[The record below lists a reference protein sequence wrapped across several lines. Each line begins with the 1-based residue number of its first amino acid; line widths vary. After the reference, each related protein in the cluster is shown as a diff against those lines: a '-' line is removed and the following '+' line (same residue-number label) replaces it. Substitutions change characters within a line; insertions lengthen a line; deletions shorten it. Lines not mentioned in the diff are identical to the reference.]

1 MTSQS
6 SYKAIWVCPNCK
18 HEFKAEV
25 RRVVAGEIECPVC
38 TGKVAIAGYNSFA
51 DEHPDIPYIWSEKN
65 DKLPTEV
72 TSISSYDAIWYC
84 PTCKHEFRR
93 EVRRM
98 VSGSDECPICTG
110 RMAIT
115 GYNSFADEHPELV
128 PLWSINNDKMP
139 TEVTSTSA
147 YSALWCCPTC
157 GEEYRGQVRDMV
169 SGAVDC
175 PVCSGRKAKAGVN
188 SLQDCYPELME
199 EWCDVEN
206 LFLGLSP
213 DEVLPT
219 SREMVYWQCKD
230 CGRKYQQTIAMRVEK
245 FERGFVSCAY
255 CSGRHQKEIYRLL

>member
-6 SYKAIWVCPNCK
+6 SYKAIWVCPTCK

-38 TGKVAIAGYNSFA
+38 TDKVAIAGYNSFA
-51 DEHPDIPYIWSEKN
+51 DLYPNLALLWSDKN
-65 DKLPTEV
+65 DKKPTEV
-72 TSISSYDAIWYC
+72 LPTSWY
-84 PTCKHEFRR
+84 RASW
-93 EVRRM
+93 V
-98 VSGSDECPICTG
+98 
-110 RMAIT
+110 
-115 GYNSFADEHPELV
+115 
-128 PLWSINNDKMP
+128 
-139 TEVTSTSA
+139 
-147 YSALWCCPTC
+147 CPTC
-157 GEEYRGQVRDMV
+157 GEEYYGQVRDMV

-219 SREMVYWQCKD
+219 SKEMVYWQCKD

-245 FERGFVSCAY
+245 FERGFVSCTY
-255 CSGRHQKEIYRLL
+255 CSGRRPKETYRLL